1 MSRIDYNL
9 KKIKAI
15 AFDVDGVLSPSTIPM
30 SPEGLP
36 LRMANLKDGYAMQLA
51 VKAGLRLAIITGANV
66 PSIPGRFN
74 VIGVQDIFM
83 GVSDKLPI
91 FEKWLA
97 DNNLSPDEVVYAGD
111 DIPDLPVLR
120 ACGLPV
126 APRDAAP
133 ECKTVAKFVT
143 AADGGHGVAREI
155 LEEVMRAQGH
165 WLSADKAYA
174 W

>member
-1 MSRIDYNL
+1 
-9 KKIKAI
+9 
-15 AFDVDGVLSPSTIPM
+15 
-30 SPEGLP
+30 
-36 LRMANLKDGYAMQLA
+36 
-51 VKAGLRLAIITGANV
+51 
-66 PSIPGRFN
+66 
-74 VIGVQDIFM
+74 M
-83 GVSDKLPI
+83 GVSDKLSI

-133 ECKTVAKFVT
+133 ECKAVAKFVT

>member
-1 MSRIDYNL
+1 MSKIDYNL
-9 KKIKAI
+9 RKIKAL

-30 SPEGLP
+30 SPDGVP

-83 GVSDKLPI
+83 GVSDKLPV

-120 ACGLPV
+120 ACGLAV
-126 APRDAAP
+126 APRDAAA
-133 ECKTVAKFVT
+133 ECKAVAKFVT

>member
-1 MSRIDYNL
+1 MSKIDYNL
-9 KKIKAI
+9 KKIKAL

-30 SPEGLP
+30 SPDGVP

-83 GVSDKLPI
+83 GVSDKLPV

-120 ACGLPV
+120 ACGLAV
-126 APRDAAP
+126 APRDAAA
-133 ECKTVAKFVT
+133 ECKACLLYTSD
-143 AADGGHGVAREI
+143 AADE
-155 LEEVMRAQGH
+155 Q
-165 WLSADKAYA
+165 
-174 W
+174 

>member
-1 MSRIDYNL
+1 MSKIDYNL
-9 KKIKAI
+9 KKIKAL

-30 SPEGLP
+30 SPDGVP

-83 GVSDKLPI
+83 SVSDKLPV

-120 ACGLPV
+120 AC
-126 APRDAAP
+126 
-133 ECKTVAKFVT
+133 
-143 AADGGHGVAREI
+143 
-155 LEEVMRAQGH
+155 
-165 WLSADKAYA
+165 
-174 W
+174 